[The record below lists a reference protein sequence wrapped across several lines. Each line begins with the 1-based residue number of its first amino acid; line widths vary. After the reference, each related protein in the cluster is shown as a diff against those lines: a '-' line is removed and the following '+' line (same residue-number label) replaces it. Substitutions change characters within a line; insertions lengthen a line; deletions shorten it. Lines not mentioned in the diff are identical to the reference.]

1 METKMGLTAE
11 FFYIY
16 HRKREIIQEPFLAH
30 KRLKND
36 GIIPV
41 NNGSH
46 LKGIIWWFRQLEYI
60 PFEVEFFKAVG
71 EI

>member
-11 FFYIY
+11 FFYMD
-16 HRKREIIQEPFLAH
+16 HRKREIIKEPFLAH

-46 LKGIIWWFRQLEYI
+46 LKGIIW
-60 PFEVEFFKAVG
+60 
-71 EI
+71 